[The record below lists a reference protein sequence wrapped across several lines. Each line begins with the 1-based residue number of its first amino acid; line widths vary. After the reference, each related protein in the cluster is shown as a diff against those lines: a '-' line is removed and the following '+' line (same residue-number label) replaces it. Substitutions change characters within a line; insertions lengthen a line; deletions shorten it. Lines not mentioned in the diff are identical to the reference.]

1 MTGRTTSFSRFTS
14 RDPAAGFRTR
24 RRKVNK
30 YLLILALVFCGSI
43 QAETFTG
50 RISTDWHNGGN
61 WSGGQ
66 VPNLSGVN
74 GANITNGRTADVT
87 RDTGFHGDFDM
98 SNATVNI
105 RNGARLTFHSNSWW
119 GRPGTY
125 SRINIID
132 STLSQAFGANAH
144 FGMGNGG
151 TAEMT
156 LDNGVFINNDTIK
169 NGNNNSRMII
179 NMLNDSL
186 IDGSMLYLRHENPS
200 RSGIIRGTG
209 TITLSQ
215 RARPANPGDTRAGH
229 MRNNGRVE
237 AIGGLLAITS
247 FGPGG
252 LLDDNDWPVRMDDGN
267 YAGWYASEGGELS
280 LAALDWNGSRA
291 NWGEPS
297 ADSTVNV
304 INSLGFFNAV
314 NPAGRLG
321 GSLLAV
327 DNGSVHPGLRNAV
340 AVWEPRGATF
350 SSADLEIAFDWPA
363 ADRLDVAESDLKLF
377 QFIDGGWRNLGAAI
391 NRGRRI
397 ITARGLTSISQL
409 AVAEDAA
416 SPPAPAPEFIRGDPD
431 GNGTIQLTDGI
442 FLLNFLFLGG
452 DSPGCFDSADADD
465 NGTIQMT
472 DGIYLLNYLFLGG
485 SPPPAPFDGC
495 GPDPIDPAD
504 KLACE
509 SSGSCP

>member
-1 MTGRTTSFSRFTS
+1 MKRGVMKKSLAIMVAILLATGVG
-14 RDPAAGFRTR
+14 PAR
-24 RRKVNK
+24 
-30 YLLILALVFCGSI
+30 
-43 QAETFTG
+43 AETFTG
-50 RISTDWHNGGN
+50 AISTDWHTGGN
-61 WSGGQ
+61 WSGGR
-66 VPNLSGVN
+66 VPNLTGVN

-87 RDTGFHGDFDM
+87 RDTAFHGDFDM

-105 RNGARLTFHSNSWW
+105 LNGAHLAFHSNSWW

-132 STLSQAFGANAH
+132 STLDQAFGANAH
-144 FGMGNGG
+144 FGMGNNG

-156 LDNGVFINNDTIK
+156 LDNGLFINNDTIK
-169 NGNNNSRMII
+169 NGNDNSRMII
-179 NMLNDSL
+179 NMLNDSV

-215 RARPANPGDTRAGH
+215 KARPGNPGDTRAGQ

-252 LLDDNDWPVRMDDGN
+252 LLDDNDWPVRMNDGS
-267 YAGWYASEGGELS
+267 YAGWYASDGGELS
-280 LAALDWNGSRA
+280 LAALAWNGSRV

-304 INSLGFFNAV
+304 INSLGVFNAA

-327 DNGSVHPGLRNAV
+327 DNGSVQPGLTNAV
-340 AVWEPRGATF
+340 AVWDLSGATF

-363 ADRLDVAESDLKLF
+363 AGGLGVTEADLKLF
-377 QFIDGGWRNLGAAI
+377 QFIDGGWRDLGAAI

-409 AVAEDAA
+409 AVAEGAG
-416 SPPAPAPEFIRGDPD
+416 PAPVPVPDFIRGDSD
-431 GNGTIQLTDGI
+431 ENGSVQLTDGI
-442 FLLNFLFLGG
+442 QILNFLFLGG
-452 DSPGCFDSADADD
+452 DSPSCLDAADVD
-465 NGTIQMT
+465 NNGSIQMT
-472 DGIYLLNYLFLGG
+472 DGIYLLNFLFLGDA
-485 SPPPAPFDGC
+485 PPAEPFNGC
-495 GPDPIDPAD
+495 GADPSEPAD

-509 SSGSCP
+509 SFDSCP